1 MAAWIPDLQG
11 PRRRGRNTKALPARS
26 GRAFFNRGCLVKRVT
41 VVDIQNKKGKE
52 PIVMITAYDYPSAQM
67 VDEAGVD
74 IILVGD
80 SLGMVVLG
88 YDSTLPVT
96 MEDMLRHTA
105 AVVRGSRRALVVGD
119 MPFMSYQLS
128 PEQALDNAG
137 RFIKEAGA
145 HAVKLEGGE
154 EVLEAIRKI
163 TSAGIPVM
171 GHIGLTPQ
179 SIHKIGGYRVQGRD
193 EKTAEKLKKD
203 AKLLEEAGCFSIVLE
218 AVPMNLAK
226 EITESLSIPT
236 IGIGA
241 GSYCDGQVL
250 VYHDVLGLFQE
261 FKPKFVKR
269 YAELRGEI
277 VEAIKRY
284 ADEVRERKFPDEEHS
299 YL

>member
-1 MAAWIPDLQG
+1 M
-11 PRRRGRNTKALPARS
+11 N
-26 GRAFFNRGCLVKRVT
+26 RVT
-41 VVDIQNKKGKE
+41 VVDLKKKKENKE

-88 YDSTLPVT
+88 YENTLPVT

-105 AVVRGSRRALVVGD
+105 AVVRGAKRAMVVGD

-154 EVLEAIRKI
+154 EVLETIKKI
-163 TSAGIPVM
+163 TDAGIPVM

-179 SIHKIGGYRVQGRD
+179 SIHRIGGYRVQGRD
-193 EKTAEKLKKD
+193 DETALKLKKD

-218 AVPMNLAK
+218 AVPTQLAK

-241 GSYCDGQVL
+241 GPYCDGQVL
-250 VYHDVLGLFQE
+250 VYHDVLGIFQE

-269 YAELRGEI
+269 YANLRSQI
-277 VEAIKRY
+277 VDAVKQY
-284 ADEVRERKFPDEEHS
+284 VDEVRDRVFPDEEHS
-299 YL
+299 YS

>member
-1 MAAWIPDLQG
+1 MEVF
-11 PRRRGRNTKALPARS
+11 K
-26 GRAFFNRGCLVKRVT
+26 VKRIT
-41 VVDIQNKKGKE
+41 VVDLKKKKEAKE

-88 YDSTLPVT
+88 YENTLPVT
-96 MEDMLRHTA
+96 MEDMLSHTA
-105 AVVRGSRRALVVGD
+105 AVVRGAQRALVVGD
-119 MPFMSYQLS
+119 MPFMSYQIS
-128 PEQALDNAG
+128 PEQALENAG

-154 EVLEAIRKI
+154 EVLDAIRKI
-163 TSAGIPVM
+163 VDAGIPVM

-179 SIHKIGGYRVQGRD
+179 SIHRIGGYRVQGKNEEQAVR
-193 EKTAEKLKKD
+193 LKRD
-203 AKLLEEAGCFSIVLE
+203 AKLLEEAGCFSLVLE
-218 AVPMNLAK
+218 AVPAQLAK

-241 GSYCDGQVL
+241 GPYCDGQVL
-250 VYHDVLGLFQE
+250 VYHDVLGIFQE

-269 YAELRGEI
+269 YDNLRERVI
-277 VEAIKRY
+277 SAVKKY
-284 ADEVRERKFPDEEHS
+284 ASEVRERTFPDEEHS

>member
-1 MAAWIPDLQG
+1 MRDRDGKGWIA
-11 PRRRGRNTKALPARS
+11 RALPARS
-26 GRAFFNRGCLVKRVT
+26 GRAFSFRGWDVGRVT
-41 VVDIQNKKGKE
+41 VVDLKRKKDAGE

-88 YDSTLPVT
+88 YENTLPVT

-105 AVVRGSRRALVVGD
+105 AVVRGSKRAMVVGD

-154 EVLEAIRKI
+154 EVLEAIAKI

-179 SIHKIGGYRVQGRD
+179 SIHRIGGYRVQGRD
-193 EKTAEKLKKD
+193 EESAARLKKD
-203 AKLLEEAGCFSIVLE
+203 AKLLEEVGCFSIVLE
-218 AVPMNLAK
+218 AVPAGLAR
-226 EITESLSIPT
+226 EITEELSIPT

-241 GSYCDGQVL
+241 GPHCDGQVL
-250 VYHDVLGLFQE
+250 VYHDVLGIFQE

-269 YAELRGEI
+269 YANLREQVI
-277 VEAIKRY
+277 DAVRSY
-284 ADEVRERKFPDEEHS
+284 VSEVRERKFPDEEHS

>member
-1 MAAWIPDLQG
+1 M
-11 PRRRGRNTKALPARS
+11 
-26 GRAFFNRGCLVKRVT
+26 KRVT

-105 AVVRGSRRALVVGD
+105 AVVRGSKRALVVGD

-193 EKTAEKLKKD
+193 EETAEKLKKD

-241 GSYCDGQVL
+241 GPYCDGQVL

>member
-1 MAAWIPDLQG
+1 MTVLDL
-11 PRRRGRNTKALPARS
+11 KE
-26 GRAFFNRGCLVKRVT
+26 
-41 VVDIQNKKGKE
+41 KKQKKE

-88 YDSTLPVT
+88 YENTLPVT

-105 AVVRGSRRALVVGD
+105 AVVRGAKRAMVVGD

-154 EVLEAIRKI
+154 EVLEAIQKI

-179 SIHKIGGYRVQGRD
+179 SIHRIGGYRVQGRD
-193 EKTAEKLKKD
+193 EETALKLKRD
-203 AKLLEEAGCFSIVLE
+203 AKLLEKAGCFSIVLE
-218 AVPMNLAK
+218 AVPVELAK
-226 EITESLSIPT
+226 EITESLEIPT

-241 GSYCDGQVL
+241 GPYCDGQVL
-250 VYHDVLGLFQE
+250 VYHDVLGIFQE

-269 YAELRGEI
+269 YANLRASI
-277 VEAIKRY
+277 IDAVKSYVE
-284 ADEVRERKFPDEEHS
+284 EVRSREFPDEEHS

>member
-1 MAAWIPDLQG
+1 M
-11 PRRRGRNTKALPARS
+11 
-26 GRAFFNRGCLVKRVT
+26 KRIT
-41 VVDIQNKKGKE
+41 VVDLKKKKEAKE

-88 YDSTLPVT
+88 YENTLPVT
-96 MEDMLRHTA
+96 MEDMLSHTA
-105 AVVRGSRRALVVGD
+105 AVVRGAQRALVVGD
-119 MPFMSYQLS
+119 MPFMSYQIS
-128 PEQALDNAG
+128 PEQALENAG

-154 EVLEAIRKI
+154 EVLDAIRKI
-163 TSAGIPVM
+163 VDAGIPVM

-179 SIHKIGGYRVQGRD
+179 SIHRIGGYRVQGKNEEQAVR
-193 EKTAEKLKKD
+193 LKRD
-203 AKLLEEAGCFSIVLE
+203 AKLLEEAGCFSLVLE
-218 AVPMNLAK
+218 AVPAQLAK

-241 GSYCDGQVL
+241 GPYCDGQVL
-250 VYHDVLGLFQE
+250 VYHDVLGIFQE

-269 YAELRGEI
+269 YDNLRERVI
-277 VEAIKRY
+277 SAVKKY
-284 ADEVRERKFPDEEHS
+284 ASEVRERTFPDEEHS

>member
-1 MAAWIPDLQG
+1 MD
-11 PRRRGRNTKALPARS
+11 
-26 GRAFFNRGCLVKRVT
+26 RVT
-41 VVDIQNKKGKE
+41 VVTLTEKKKKGE

-88 YDSTLPVT
+88 YENTLPVT

-105 AVVRGSRRALVVGD
+105 AVVRGTKRAMVVGD

-128 PEQALDNAG
+128 PEQALENAG

-154 EVLEAIRKI
+154 EVLDAIKKI

-179 SIHKIGGYRVQGRD
+179 SIHRIGGYRVQGR
-193 EKTAEKLKKD
+193 EKEQAEKLKKD

-218 AVPMNLAK
+218 AVPMELAK
-226 EITESLSIPT
+226 EITQTLSIPT

-241 GSYCDGQVL
+241 GPHCDGQVL
-250 VYHDVLGLFQE
+250 VYHDVLGIFQE

-269 YAELRGEI
+269 YTNLREKI
-277 VEAIKRY
+277 IEAISEY
-284 ADEVRERKFPDEEHS
+284 VDEVRKGKFPDESHS
-299 YL
+299 YK

>member
-1 MAAWIPDLQG
+1 M
-11 PRRRGRNTKALPARS
+11 
-26 GRAFFNRGCLVKRVT
+26 VKRVT
-41 VVDIQNKKGKE
+41 VVDLKRKKEERE

-88 YDSTLPVT
+88 YENTLPVT

-105 AVVRGSRRALVVGD
+105 AVVRGSRRAMVVGD

-128 PEQALDNAG
+128 PEQALENAG

-179 SIHKIGGYRVQGRD
+179 SIHRIGGYRVQGRD
-193 EKTAEKLKKD
+193 EETAEKLKRD

-218 AVPMNLAK
+218 AVPASLAR

-241 GSYCDGQVL
+241 GPHCDGQVL
-250 VYHDVLGLFQE
+250 VFHDVLGIFQE

-269 YAELRGEI
+269 YANLRGQI
-277 VEAIKRY
+277 VEAVSRY
-284 ADEVRERKFPDEEHS
+284 VREVREGLFPDEEHS
-299 YL
+299 Y

>member
-1 MAAWIPDLQG
+1 MTVLDL
-11 PRRRGRNTKALPARS
+11 KE
-26 GRAFFNRGCLVKRVT
+26 
-41 VVDIQNKKGKE
+41 KKQKKE

-67 VDEAGVD
+67 VDEVGVD

-88 YDSTLPVT
+88 YENTLPVT

-105 AVVRGSRRALVVGD
+105 AVVRGAKRTMVVGD

-154 EVLEAIRKI
+154 EVLEAIQKI

-179 SIHKIGGYRVQGRD
+179 SIHRIGGYRVQGRD
-193 EKTAEKLKKD
+193 EETALKLKRD
-203 AKLLEEAGCFSIVLE
+203 AKLLEKAGCFSIVLE
-218 AVPMNLAK
+218 AVPVELAK
-226 EITESLSIPT
+226 EITESLEIPT

-241 GSYCDGQVL
+241 GPYCDGQVL
-250 VYHDVLGLFQE
+250 VYHDVLGIFQE

-269 YAELRGEI
+269 YANLRASI
-277 VEAIKRY
+277 IDAVKSYVE
-284 ADEVRERKFPDEEHS
+284 EVRSREFPDEEHS

>member
-1 MAAWIPDLQG
+1 M
-11 PRRRGRNTKALPARS
+11 
-26 GRAFFNRGCLVKRVT
+26 KRVT
-41 VVDIQNKKGKE
+41 VLDLKEKKQKKE

-88 YDSTLPVT
+88 YENTLPVT

-105 AVVRGSRRALVVGD
+105 AVVRGAKRAMVVGD

-154 EVLEAIRKI
+154 EVLEAIQKI

-179 SIHKIGGYRVQGRD
+179 SIHRIGGYRVQGRD
-193 EKTAEKLKKD
+193 EETALKLKRD
-203 AKLLEEAGCFSIVLE
+203 AKLLEKAGCFSIVLE
-218 AVPMNLAK
+218 AVPVELAK
-226 EITESLSIPT
+226 EITESLEIPT

-241 GSYCDGQVL
+241 GPYCDGQVL
-250 VYHDVLGLFQE
+250 VYHDVLGIFQE

-269 YAELRGEI
+269 YANLRASI
-277 VEAIKRY
+277 IDAVKSYVE
-284 ADEVRERKFPDEEHS
+284 EVRSREFPDEEHS